1 MKNELTTTEHNKQ
14 FQFTKILRD
23 VSNATSLKNS
33 ELSEIIRCNNNSIR
47 KELQSGDSERIA
59 ICRAQIKQMIHTV
72 VVLYTSANFDKQD
85 KTTTDILMTESAN
98 FVLKNYPMFNPSEI
112 KTAFEFASAKKT
124 NADISTY
131 YGKFT
136 IQMLGEV
143 LNAYF
148 RLRQNAI
155 ARIDKKVEIEHNRQR
170 KEDADAK
177 NKQTIQDVVDL
188 YGALREQYQNTG
200 EFDEQKVKS
209 FQGKILVDAGL
220 ITFTRDEKIQIYN
233 EAKDTVTKQI
243 KTGVQDMNLKSTER
257 RTLKSMLT
265 DIVNGDE
272 KDDFK
277 SRVNSQ
283 YSILLIKKSIIA

>member
-1 MKNELTTTEHNKQ
+1 MKNQLTTTTDKQ
-14 FQFTKILRD
+14 LQYTKILHD
-23 VSNATSLKNS
+23 VCNATSLKKS
-33 ELSEIIRCNNNSIR
+33 ELSEIIRCKNNSIR
-47 KELQSGDSERIA
+47 KELQSEDSERIA
-59 ICRAQIKQMIHTV
+59 ICRAHVKQMIHTV

-85 KTTTDILMTESAN
+85 KTTTDILMSESAN
-98 FVLKNYPMFNPSEI
+98 FVLKNYPMLNPSEI
-112 KTAFEFASAKKT
+112 KTAFEFAASHKT

-136 IQMLGEV
+136 IQMLGDV

-148 RLRQNAI
+148 RFRQNAI
-155 ARIDKKVEIEHNRQR
+155 ARVDKKVEIEHNRQR
-170 KEDADAK
+170 KSDADAK
-177 NKQTIQDVVDL
+177 NKQTIQDVIDL
-188 YGALREQYQNTG
+188 FGALKTEYQNSG
-200 EFDEQKVKS
+200 EFNETKIKS

-220 ITFTRDEKIQIYN
+220 ITFTRQEKVEIYN
-233 EAKDTVTKQI
+233 EAKETVTKQI
-243 KTGVQDMNLKSTER
+243 KTGVQDMTLKSTER

-277 SRVNSQ
+277 SRVNSE

>member
-1 MKNELTTTEHNKQ
+1 MKK
-14 FQFTKILRD
+14 
-23 VSNATSLKNS
+23 S
-33 ELSEIIRCNNNSIR
+33 ELSEIIRCKNNSIR
-47 KELQSGDSERIA
+47 KELQSEDSERIA
-59 ICRAQIKQMIHTV
+59 ICRAHVTQMIHTV
-72 VVLYTSANFDKQD
+72 VVLYTSANLDKQD

-98 FVLKNYPMFNPSEI
+98 FVLKNYPMLNPSEI
-112 KTAFEFASAKKT
+112 KTAFEFAASHKT

-136 IQMLGEV
+136 IQMLGDV

-155 ARIDKKVEIEHNRQR
+155 ARIDNKVSIEQIRQR
-170 KEDADAK
+170 DKDADAK
-177 NKQTIQDVVDL
+177 NRQAIQDVVDL

-200 EFDEQKVKS
+200 EFDEQKIKA

-233 EAKDTVTKQI
+233 EAKDRITKQI
-243 KTGVQDMNLKSTER
+243 KSGVQDMTLKSTER

-272 KDDFK
+272 QDDFK

>member
-1 MKNELTTTEHNKQ
+1 MKNEITTTEHNKQ

-124 NADISTY
+124 NADLSTY

-243 KTGVQDMNLKSTER
+243 KTGVQDMTLKSTER
-257 RTLKSMLT
+257 RTLKSMLS

-277 SRVNSQ
+277 SRVNSE

>member
-1 MKNELTTTEHNKQ
+1 MKNELTTTENNKQ
-14 FQFTKILRD
+14 HQFTKILRD
-23 VSNATSLKNS
+23 VSKEISMKNS

-72 VVLYTSANFDKQD
+72 VVLYTSANLEKQD

-124 NADISTY
+124 NADLSAY
-131 YGKFT
+131 FGKFT
-136 IQMLGEV
+136 IQMLGDV

-170 KEDADAK
+170 KADADAK
-177 NKQTIQDVVDL
+177 NRKAIQNVVDL
-188 YGALREQYQNTG
+188 FGALREQYQNTG
-200 EFDEQKVKS
+200 EFDETKIKA

-233 EAKDTVTKQI
+233 EAKETVTKQI
-243 KTGVQDMNLKSTER
+243 RTSVQDMTLKSTER

-265 DIVNGDE
+265 DIINGDT

-277 SRVNSQ
+277 SRVNSE

>member
-1 MKNELTTTEHNKQ
+1 
-14 FQFTKILRD
+14 
-23 VSNATSLKNS
+23 
-33 ELSEIIRCNNNSIR
+33 
-47 KELQSGDSERIA
+47 LQSGDSERIA

-124 NADISTY
+124 NADLSTY

-200 EFDEQKVKS
+200 EFDEQKIKS

-243 KTGVQDMNLKSTER
+243 KTGVQDMTLKSTER

-283 YSILLIKKSIIA
+283 YSILLIKKSIIS